1 MVQLRTFAEKKALKP
16 EVFLDV
22 ETEVRKMTADVLQAW
37 LEKKKKREVGK
48 MSVKEIKKK

>member
-22 ETEVRKMTADVLQAW
+22 ETEVRKMTAGCFTGMVRK
-37 LEKKKKREVGK
+37 EKEKENGSGKNECKRN
-48 MSVKEIKKK
+48 